1 MEPPKPKDVFKA
13 KLLSFLGNIYT
24 KTTND
29 LQIDLNCPISRE
41 LFEDPV
47 ICAGDGQTYERT
59 EIEEWL
65 KNKNTS
71 PFNTSK
77 PLSSKTLI
85 PNIAVRKLADAVRVE
100 KLEKTRT
107 DEVPELK
114 VQETRQAAGFDD
126 GYDTYL
132 REENENLLEEIESYG
147 EQIDEYHDTIAA
159 LSAKCLCT
167 NTEFPRD
174 PLTNVYKM
182 AFCNLCG
189 HALPE
194 DTPDMYQ
201 VEMSGLPEFAEDSF
215 TDDYYLGHCDVCRRE
230 NDRRIAARRIA
241 ARLRD

>member
-13 KLLSFLGNIYT
+13 QLLSFLGNIYT
-24 KTTND
+24 KTTKD

-47 ICAGDGQTYERT
+47 ICAGDGQTYERK
-59 EIEEWL
+59 EIDNWL
-65 KNKNTS
+65 KNKETS
-71 PFNTSK
+71 PFDTSK

-100 KLEKTRT
+100 KLETTRT

-114 VQETRQAAGFDD
+114 VQDAKEEEEEEEL
-126 GYDTYL
+126 YNL
-132 REENENLLEEIESYG
+132 RDELSSLSAEFEGVLNQL
-147 EQIDEYHDTIAA
+147 DEYQDIIVA
-159 LSAKCLCT
+159 LSAKCFCI
-167 NTEFPRD
+167 NTEFSRD

-182 AFCNLCG
+182 AFCNQCG

-194 DTPDMYQ
+194 DTPDMYK
-201 VEMSGLPEFAEDSF
+201 VIMSGLPEFAENSF
-215 TDDYYLGHCDVCRRE
+215 TDDYYLGTCDVCRRR
-230 NDRRIAARRIA
+230 NDRRIAL